1 MQYITYSFSGYS
13 YSQAQ
18 VYEVVSNVTD
28 YHRFIPFC
36 THSRV
41 FSSKSVT
48 SAIAPG
54 RVVMEAELGV
64 GFNMFNEKYTSK
76 VTCDKPKQ
84 VKVRI
89 ILI

>member
-1 MQYITYSFSGYS
+1 
-13 YSQAQ
+13 
-18 VYEVVSNVTD
+18 
-28 YHRFIPFC
+28 
-36 THSRV
+36 
-41 FSSKSVT
+41 
-48 SAIAPG
+48 
-54 RVVMEAELGV
+54 MEAELGV